1 MTIKKYDKLVR
12 DKIPEIIESQG
23 KQCKVYVAVNDDYQ
37 QRLKDKLQEEVQ
49 EFLEDPCV
57 EELADIEEVLLSI
70 AEVNKWDLSGAR
82 IAKNFTRGGFW
93 RRFVLQ
99 EVSDAVVEN
108 ESVTKSKWCSHTP
121 SNTLYI
127 EEE

>member
-1 MTIKKYDKLVR
+1 MTVKKYNKLVR

-23 KQCKVYVAVNDDYQ
+23 KQCKVYVATNDDYQ
-37 QRLKDKLQEEVQ
+37 HRLKDKLQEEVQ
-49 EFLEDPCV
+49 EFLENPCV

-70 AEVNKWDLSGAR
+70 AEVNRWDLSGAR

-99 EVSDAVVEN
+99 EVSE
-108 ESVTKSKWCSHTP
+108 
-121 SNTLYI
+121 
-127 EEE
+127 

>member
-1 MTIKKYDKLVR
+1 VSVKKYNKLVR
-12 DKIPEIIESQG
+12 DKIPQIIESQG
-23 KQCKVYVAVNDDYQ
+23 KRCKVYVAANEDYQ

-70 AEVNKWDLSGAR
+70 AEINRWDLTGVR

-93 RRFVLQ
+93 QRFVLQ
-99 EVSDAVVEN
+99 EVSED

-121 SNTLYI
+121 SNTLYL

>member
-1 MTIKKYDKLVR
+1 MTVKKYNKLVR

-23 KQCKVYVAVNDDYQ
+23 KRCKVYVAVNDDYQ

-70 AEVNKWDLSGAR
+70 AEVNRWDISGAR

-99 EVSDAVVEN
+99 EVIED
-108 ESVTKSKWCSHTP
+108 ESVTKSKYCSHTP
-121 SNTLYI
+121 SNTLYL

>member
-1 MTIKKYDKLVR
+1 MTVKKYNKLVR

-23 KQCKVYVAVNDDYQ
+23 KKCKVYVAVNDDYQ

-57 EELADIEEVLLSI
+57 DELADIEEVLLSI
-70 AEVNKWDLSGAR
+70 AEINRWDLSGAR
-82 IAKNFTRGGFW
+82 IAKNFTRGAFY

-99 EVSDAVVEN
+99 EVSE
-108 ESVTKSKWCSHTP
+108 
-121 SNTLYI
+121 
-127 EEE
+127 

>member
-1 MTIKKYDKLVR
+1 MTVKKYNKLVR

-70 AEVNKWDLSGAR
+70 AEVNRWDISGAR

-99 EVSDAVVEN
+99 EVIED
-108 ESVTKSKWCSHTP
+108 ESVTKSKYCSHTP
-121 SNTLYI
+121 SNTLYL

>member
-1 MTIKKYDKLVR
+1 MTVKKYNKLVR

-70 AEVNKWDLSGAR
+70 AEVNRWDISGAR

-99 EVSDAVVEN
+99 EVIED
-108 ESVTKSKWCSHTP
+108 ESVTKSKYCSHTP

>member
-1 MTIKKYDKLVR
+1 MTVKKYDKLVR

-23 KQCKVYVAVNDDYQ
+23 KRCKVYVAANEDYQ

-70 AEVNKWDLSGAR
+70 AEINRWDLTGAR

-93 RRFVLQ
+93 QRFVLQ
-99 EVSDAVVEN
+99 EVSED

>member
-1 MTIKKYDKLVR
+1 MTVKKYNKLVR

-70 AEVNKWDLSGAR
+70 AEINRWDLTGAR

-93 RRFVLQ
+93 QRFVLQ
-99 EVSDAVVEN
+99 EVSED

-121 SNTLYI
+121 SNTLYL

>member
-1 MTIKKYDKLVR
+1 MSVKKYNKLVR

-23 KQCKVYVAVNDDYQ
+23 KRCKVYVAVNEDYQ

-49 EFLEDPCV
+49 EFLKDPCV

-70 AEVNKWDLSGAR
+70 AEINRWDISGAR

-93 RRFVLQ
+93 RRYVLQ
-99 EVSDAVVEN
+99 EVSE
-108 ESVTKSKWCSHTP
+108 
-121 SNTLYI
+121 
-127 EEE
+127 

>member
-1 MTIKKYDKLVR
+1 MSVKKYNKLVR

-23 KQCKVYVAVNDDYQ
+23 KQCKVYVAVNEDYQ

-70 AEVNKWDLSGAR
+70 AEINRWDLTGAR

-93 RRFVLQ
+93 QRFVLQ
-99 EVSDAVVEN
+99 EVSED

-121 SNTLYI
+121 SNTLYL

>member
-70 AEVNKWDLSGAR
+70 AEINNWDLTGAR
-82 IAKNFTRGGFW
+82 ITKNFNRGGFR

-99 EVSDAVVEN
+99 EVSE
-108 ESVTKSKWCSHTP
+108 
-121 SNTLYI
+121 
-127 EEE
+127 